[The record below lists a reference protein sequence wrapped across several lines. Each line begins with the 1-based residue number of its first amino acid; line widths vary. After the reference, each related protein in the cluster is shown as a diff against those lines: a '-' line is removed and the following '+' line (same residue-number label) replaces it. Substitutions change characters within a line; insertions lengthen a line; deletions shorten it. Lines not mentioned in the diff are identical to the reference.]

1 MGLFRRPREVP
12 RSVAIQNNPRSW
24 EPGFVEALQATK
36 PAAKSQPCLLPGTPA
51 PQTQELPSLDALC
64 ASLILGQ
71 LSPREVARAQ
81 VRNAIAAF
89 QRHWDLASVTGLP
102 RTWSV
107 AEAATEKSFVLKAP
121 LVKGDSLAMLAVR
134 HATDIVTLKRLNNL
148 TSDSSL
154 AARHYIFVPCVGGAA
169 AVRGSHVTFTYCPI
183 ACREFITLQPGAE
196 EGYKPQ
202 TPAAATLSPA
212 QVDQLTAKL
221 ALLLS
226 RSLRVDEQTALY
238 YLREADND
246 VKRAMQLHGQWGKGL
261 VSGPS
266 ARGQAHCLG
275 K

>member
-1 MGLFRRPREVP
+1 
-12 RSVAIQNNPRSW
+12 
-24 EPGFVEALQATK
+24 
-36 PAAKSQPCLLPGTPA
+36 
-51 PQTQELPSLDALC
+51 
-64 ASLILGQ
+64 
-71 LSPREVARAQ
+71 
-81 VRNAIAAF
+81 
-89 QRHWDLASVTGLP
+89 
-102 RTWSV
+102 
-107 AEAATEKSFVLKAP
+107 AATEKSFVLKAP

-154 AARHYIFVPCVGGAA
+154 AARHYIYVTCVGGAA

-196 EGYKPQ
+196 EGDKPQ
-202 TPAAATLSPA
+202 PPAASTLSPA

-246 VKRAMQLHGQWGKGL
+246 VKRAMQLH
-261 VSGPS
+261 
-266 ARGQAHCLG
+266 
-275 K
+275 